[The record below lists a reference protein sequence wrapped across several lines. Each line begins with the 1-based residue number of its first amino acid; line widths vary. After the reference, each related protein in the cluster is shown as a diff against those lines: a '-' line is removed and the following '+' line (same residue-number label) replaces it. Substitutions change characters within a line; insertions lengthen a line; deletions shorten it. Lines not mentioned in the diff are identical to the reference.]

1 MPEDFILYCFEQL
14 LRGLYFAH
22 GRNVLHQDMKPE
34 NIMLMREEQ
43 LIVKIADLGISKVL
57 ASAHGQGK
65 RSDGGTLFYM
75 PPEAFTKQ
83 KIDYTCDIW
92 ALGCILHEMIT
103 GKKLYMEGD
112 DPKSVENTE

>member
-1 MPEDFILYCFEQL
+1 
-14 LRGLYFAH
+14 
-22 GRNVLHQDMKPE
+22 
-34 NIMLMREEQ
+34 
-43 LIVKIADLGISKVL
+43 
-57 ASAHGQGK
+57 
-65 RSDGGTLFYM
+65 M

-112 DPKSVENTE
+112 DPKSVENTEKHVKHRILHTVPPRLPEIFSRRIRYAVYLMLQKKPLQRPSSEHLLAMDLFKKQGETPDFNL

>member
-1 MPEDFILYCFEQL
+1 
-14 LRGLYFAH
+14 
-22 GRNVLHQDMKPE
+22 MKPE
-34 NIMLMREEQ
+34 NIMLMKEEQ

-57 ASAHGQGK
+57 NGQGR

-75 PPEAFTKQ
+75 PPEAFSKQ

-103 GKKLYMEGD
+103 GSKLYMEGD
-112 DPKSVENTE
+112 DPRSIENSENHVKQRILNTVPPRLPDIFSRPIRYAVYLML